1 MHDNVLGYLCCYHYL
16 SRSMPSFQ
24 LRPKEHLCVTEE
36 ATRKTY
42 GRHGVNVVFI
52 TIAGS
57 AGM

>member
-1 MHDNVLGYLCCYHYL
+1 MTTSWATCAVTTICHAAL
-16 SRSMPSFQ
+16 PSFQ

-36 ATRKTY
+36 ITRKTY